1 MSHPSPSTTTIGDTL
16 NDKMSSLFHLQPSSH
31 KRKKA
36 YKIGAHLGT
45 GGFGEVKQATELA
58 TGRQVAIKI
67 ILKSKIPDVKIQVK
81 RQDDLKKLDHP
92 HIVKLFEW
100 FESKEKMYLVF
111 ELAAGGELF
120 DHLID
125 AGRFDEDEA
134 KEVAYALCDA
144 VAYLASHNV
153 LHRDIKP
160 ENVLYRDPPGHNGAG
175 HDDCVLSD
183 FGLATV
189 VNPNERLHTIAGS
202 AGYSAPEMY
211 SEEGYGLAADCWSL
225 GVVVFA
231 MMGGRFPYK
240 ATEPRALAHEARTT
254 ELYFPPVWRP
264 ISAQAKDFVR
274 QLLEVDPTKRMT
286 ALQALQHPWLR
297 TAKSR
302 PPSPMSGTK
311 TPLQLP
317 LDPTIHE
324 EDEEGADGQVPRR
337 NKSEIELKRHG
348 PPMIDAA
355 DVEKRL
361 LQDQAKKIEKTD
373 SEEGSDGFADH
384 EEDEGDVVSVEPIK
398 VERPK
403 VQKKVSEMGMDP
415 TTGAEGQIERRPT
428 LVQASRKR
436 TVL

>member
-1 MSHPSPSTTTIGDTL
+1 MSHNSHSATIGDTL
-16 NDKMSSLFHLQPSSH
+16 NDKMSSFFHLQPPSH

-67 ILKSKIPDVKIQVK
+67 ILKAKIADLKIQVQ
-81 RQDDLKKLDHP
+81 RQESLKKLDHP
-92 HIVKLFEW
+92 HIVKLIEW

-125 AGRFDEDEA
+125 AGRFEEDEA

-240 ATEPRALAHEARTT
+240 ATESRALAHEARTT
-254 ELYFPPVWRP
+254 KLYFPPVWRS

-274 QLLEVDPTKRMT
+274 KLLEVDPIKRMT
-286 ALQALQHPWLR
+286 AVQALQHPWLR
-297 TAKSR
+297 SAKSR
-302 PPSPMSGTK
+302 PPSPISGTK

-317 LDPTIHE
+317 LDATIHK
-324 EDEEGADGQVPRR
+324 EDEAVDGQAPRR
-337 NKSEIELKRHG
+337 NKSEIELKRHE
-348 PPMIDAA
+348 PLMIDVA
-355 DVEKRL
+355 DVEKS
-361 LQDQAKKIEKTD
+361 DQ
-373 SEEGSDGFADH
+373 SDGFADH
-384 EEDEGDVVSVEPIK
+384 DDDVVPAEPIK

-403 VQKKVSEMGMDP
+403 MQKKVSEMDIDP
-415 TTGAEGQIERRPT
+415 LVGAEGQIERRPT
-428 LVQASRKR
+428 LVQATHKR
-436 TVL
+436 TVV